1 MKSYSPKKSQLVD
14 SRHFTLIELLI
25 TIAIIAILA
34 AMLLPALN
42 MARDKSKAIKCLS
55 NMKQTLSALYLYAD
69 DNAELLPMP
78 YFDKNK
84 LPGYPKSLAW
94 GAVLQASGHLAKNTI
109 AQCPSVKVTKYK
121 DPTYGWGETFG
132 LIPGSEGHRF
142 VCIKLST
149 ISSKASP
156 SRFSLVIDTIK
167 PASGE
172 QGYQMLPSWQI
183 CSESL
188 RQKTFRLWRELLL
201 AVCQREK
208 KRVRN
213 LKIFELNSKGFKSEY
228 SWYGMIGIN
237 QIILKFRKALVMA
250 ANKEFFLGAA

>member
-121 DPTYGWGETFG
+121 DPASGWGETFG

-172 QGYQMLPSWQI
+172 QGYQMLPSWLMYAHLRHGKKANI
-183 CSESL
+183 GFADGSAGAYATDDIESL
-188 RQKTFRLWRELLL
+188 GDVCSGETSQYNRTKLYKATQKP
-201 AVCQREK
+201 
-208 KRVRN
+208 
-213 LKIFELNSKGFKSEY
+213 
-228 SWYGMIGIN
+228 YGYH
-237 QIILKFRKALVMA
+237 LVGD
-250 ANKEFFLGAA
+250 F